1 MEAALMALA
10 LFALPVISFVALFAG
25 LNWLTGG
32 DPPRPLQPLL
42 AARQHQAR
50 RRHVEPEPLPTVL
63 LGLELRRIAA
73 DVHRIETGCQPH
85 RAARLEA
92 AMAAY
97 DTVLLQLAVSNDVPT
112 PPHRP
117 PLSARSRL
125 EVETGLVSS
134 GVDW

>member
-10 LFALPVISFVALFAG
+10 LFAVPVISFVALGAG

-32 DPPRPLQPLL
+32 DPPRPLRPVL
-42 AARQHQAR
+42 AVCQRRQER
-50 RRHVEPEPLPTVL
+50 RRRSEPLPTVL

-73 DVHRIETGCQPH
+73 DVRRIETGCQPH

-92 AMAAY
+92 ALAAY